1 MFSSIYV
8 PLDNSDHS
16 NASIDVAV
24 RLAEAFGASCT
35 GSHVYAARMHD
46 YRFKQMEYT
55 LPEEYQDEAEL
66 LRQRRIHDSLIT
78 TGLQLIS
85 DSYTD
90 VMRYRCLERGI
101 PFTARA
107 MDGRNWEELV
117 RDIRESAYDLVVMGA
132 LGMGAVKESRLG
144 SVADRVLRRV
154 RTDTLLVRRT
164 GSEAMEGDIVVAVDG
179 SPQCFGGLRTALALG
194 RALEKRVQAVAV
206 YDPYLHYAV
215 FNSIVDVLSEKASK
229 VFRFKEQEA
238 LHEEIIDTGLAKI
251 YESHLK
257 VAQQLAAS
265 EGVELPITLLDG
277 KAFEQVARFVRE
289 VQPWLLVCGRI
300 GVHSDDSMDIGS
312 NTEQLVRLLE
322 CDVLVSSR
330 TMVPPIDV
338 RADASVVWTP
348 EAEER
353 MERVPVA
360 ARGIARTTVLRW
372 CTERGHSVVSSGDVD
387 AAMDELMPY
396 QRIMRRLDSVAAT
409 LASAERAMVEETPV
423 SQARA
428 VCRVCGYASGAES
441 PVECPVC
448 GGDASCFERIDAAL
462 LLADAAAEGDAAE
475 VGFDGRKLGWTM
487 EARAVLHQLPA
498 GYLRRRVKA
507 IVEKAAR
514 TRRLPAITRDVVEPY
529 VLPELDAL
537 DGRAGPHRAPI
548 TAAAAAP
555 AVVRLPWSAE
565 AESRLERIPDGFLR
579 NLAREQVERVAIAVG
594 AGEVSA
600 LHVEAGIA
608 EAKAQ
613 MRSALGAEG
622 GDAPAVC
629 PVHHAPARPHQ
640 GPVRPQEE
648 PATASAGAPQ
658 ESCPVAPL
666 REATAPQLHPGVAH
680 SLEQIASRSEQSG
693 RFDREK
699 AVEMTLLAAESRAT
713 LNGLNEITAGFVES
727 LGKKMGY
734 GHPASPLTHQLT
746 FTWTPEAE
754 QRLQSVPDFCRE
766 MVRWRVEWFARKRNL
781 GSVITPDMVEGKLA
795 AWGQVSQQITEQGP
809 ALEWTEEAL
818 ARLQRIPESVRG
830 EVMQAIEGNARA
842 AGADRVEAAHIDAMR
857 DRWQRSGDFHQGRFG
872 FRA

>member
-1 MFSSIYV
+1 VYSSICV

-16 NASIDVAV
+16 NACVDIAV

-101 PFTARA
+101 PFTAKA
-107 MDGRNWEELV
+107 MDGKNWEELV
-117 RDIRESAYDLVVMGA
+117 RDISESDYDLVVMGA

-144 SVADRVLRRV
+144 SVADRVVRRV

-164 GSEAMEGDIVVAVDG
+164 GDVAMSGDILVAVDG

-194 RALEKRVQAVAV
+194 KALDRKVQAVAV

-257 VAQQLAAS
+257 VAQALAAS
-265 EGVELPITLLDG
+265 EGVDLPITLLDG

-300 GVHSDDSMDIGS
+300 GVHSEEGMDIGS
-312 NTEQLVRLLE
+312 NTDQLVRLVD
-322 CDVLVSSR
+322 CDVLLSSR
-330 TMVPPIDV
+330 TCLPPIDV

-348 EAEER
+348 EAESR
-353 MERVPVA
+353 IERVPVA
-360 ARGIARTTVLRW
+360 ARGIARTAVLRW
-372 CTERGHSVVSSGDVD
+372 CTERGHSVVSSGDVE
-387 AAMDELMPY
+387 ASLDELMPY
-396 QRIMRRLDSVAAT
+396 QRVMRRIGEVAST
-409 LASAERAMVEETPV
+409 LASAEQAMVEEPPV
-423 SQARA
+423 AQARA
-428 VCRVCGYASGAES
+428 VCRVCGYASGAEW

-448 GGDASCFERIDAAL
+448 GADASSFERIDAAM
-462 LLADAAAEGDAAE
+462 LLAAAASEGDASE
-475 VGFDGRKLGWTM
+475 TGFDGRKLGWTM
-487 EARAVLHQLPA
+487 EARTLLHELPA

-507 IVEKAAR
+507 MVEKAAR

-529 VLPELDAL
+529 VLPELAAL
-537 DGRAGPHRAPI
+537 DERAGPHRAPI
-548 TAAAAAP
+548 NAGSAGD
-555 AVVRLPWSAE
+555 AVGGGVVMQRLPWSAE

-579 NLAREQVERVAIAVG
+579 NMAREQVERLAMQVDAA
-594 AGEVSA
+594 EVSVV
-600 LHVEAGIA
+600 HVEAGIA

-613 MRSALGAEG
+613 MRTALHAAQPSNGNAADDDE
-622 GDAPAVC
+622 APIGC
-629 PVHHAPARPHQ
+629 PVHR
-640 GPVRPQEE
+640 GPKVSDDVEPTLEE
-648 PATASAGAPQ
+648 
-658 ESCPVAPL
+658 
-666 REATAPQLHPGVAH
+666 
-680 SLEQIASRSEQSG
+680 IAERNRTSG
-693 RFDREK
+693 RFDPER
-699 AVEMTLLAAESRAT
+699 AVDMTLLAAEKRAD
-713 LNGLNEITAGFVES
+713 LRGLNEITAGFIES

-734 GHPASPLTHQLT
+734 GHPASPLTHELS

-754 QRLQSVPDFCRE
+754 QRLESVPDFCRE
-766 MVRWRVEWFARKRNL
+766 MVRWRVEWFANKRKL
-781 GSVITPDMVEGKLA
+781 GNVITPEMVEGKVS
-795 AWGQVSQQITEQGP
+795 AWGQVSEQIREKGSTMEWSDA
-809 ALEWTEEAL
+809 ALG
-818 ARLQRIPESVRG
+818 RLERIPESVRG

-842 AGADRVEAAHIDAMR
+842 TGAAQVEDVHIDAMR
-857 DRWQRSGDFHQGRFG
+857 EQWQRSGDFHQGRFG

>member
-1 MFSSIYV
+1 MYSSICV

-16 NASIDVAV
+16 NAAMEVAV

-90 VMRYRCLERGI
+90 VMRYRCLERGV
-101 PFTARA
+101 PFTAKA

-117 RDIRESAYDLVVMGA
+117 RDIDESGYDLVVMGA

-144 SVADRVLRRV
+144 SVADRVVRRV
-154 RTDTLLVRRT
+154 RTDTLLVRRA
-164 GSEAMEGDIVVAVDG
+164 GESAMEGDIVVAVDG
-179 SPQCFGGLRTALALG
+179 SPQCFGGLLTALSLGKALG
-194 RALEKRVQAVAV
+194 RRVQAIAV

-265 EGVELPITLLDG
+265 HGVDLPITLLDG

-289 VQPWLLVCGRI
+289 TQPWLLVCGRI
-300 GVHSDDSMDIGS
+300 GVHSDDGMDIGS
-312 NTEQLVRLLE
+312 NTEQLVRLLD

-330 TMVPPIDV
+330 TFVPPIDV

-353 MERVPVA
+353 MARVPVA

-372 CTERGHSVVSSGDVD
+372 CTERGHSVVSSGDVE
-387 AAMDELMPY
+387 AALDELMPY
-396 QRIMRRLDSVAAT
+396 QRIMRRIGEVAAT
-409 LASAERAMVEETPV
+409 LDAAERAMVEEAPV
-423 SQARA
+423 ASARA
-428 VCRVCGYASGAES
+428 VCRVCGYASSAES
-441 PVECPVC
+441 PVSCPVC
-448 GGDASCFERIDAAL
+448 GGDASGFERIDVAL
-462 LLADAAAEGDAAE
+462 LLADAAVEGDAAE

-487 EARAVLHQLPA
+487 EARTLLHELPA

-514 TRRLPAITRDVVEPY
+514 TRRLPAITREVVEPY
-529 VLPELDAL
+529 VLPELEAL

-548 TAAAAAP
+548 VGTASEPAIAP
-555 AVVRLPWSAE
+555 QRIPWTAE

-579 NLAREQVERVAIAVG
+579 NLAREQVERVALAVG
-594 AGEVSA
+594 AAEVSA

-608 EAKAQ
+608 EAKSH
-613 MRSALGAEG
+613 MRSALGNDGAAAAAAG
-622 GDAPAVC
+622 GC
-629 PVHHAPARPHQ
+629 PVHASSPAADSSARAQAAAAPCPH
-640 GPVRPQEE
+640 G
-648 PATASAGAPQ
+648 S
-658 ESCPVAPL
+658 APL
-666 REATAPQLHPGVAH
+666 REATVPVVNPTVAH
-680 SLEQIASRSEQSG
+680 TLDEIAALNEKSG
-693 RFDREK
+693 RFDPAT
-699 AVEMTLLAAESRAT
+699 AVDMTLHAAEKRAD
-713 LNGLNEITAGFVES
+713 LRGLNEITAAFVES

-734 GHPASPLTHQLT
+734 GHPASPLTHQLS

-766 MVRWRVEWFARKRNL
+766 MVRWRVEWFAAKRNL
-781 GSVITPDMVEGKLA
+781 GSVITPDMVEGKLS
-795 AWGQVSQQITEQGP
+795 AWGEVSQEITAKGT
-809 ALEWTEEAL
+809 ALPWSDAAL
-818 ARLQRIPESVRG
+818 QRLERIPESVRG
-830 EVMQAIEGNARA
+830 EIMQAIEGNARA
-842 AGADRVEAAHIDAMR
+842 AGAEQVDAEHIDAMR
-857 DRWQRSGDFHQGRFG
+857 EQWQRSGDFHQGRFG

>member
-1 MFSSIYV
+1 MYSSIYV

-16 NASIDVAV
+16 NACVDVAV

-101 PFTARA
+101 PFTVRA
-107 MDGRNWEELV
+107 MDGKNWEELV
-117 RDIRESAYDLVVMGA
+117 RDISESSHDLVVMGA

-144 SVADRVLRRV
+144 SVADRVVRRV

-164 GSEAMEGDIVVAVDG
+164 GAGAMQGGIVVAVDG
-179 SPQCFGGLRTALALG
+179 SPQCFGGLRTAIALSKALG
-194 RALEKRVQAVAV
+194 CGVQAVAV

-251 YESHLK
+251 YESHLR
-257 VAQQLAAS
+257 VAQGVAAS
-265 EGVELPITLLDG
+265 EGVDLPITLLDG
-277 KAFEQVARFVRE
+277 KAFEQVVRFVRE
-289 VQPWLLVCGRI
+289 VEPWLLVCGRI
-300 GVHSDDSMDIGS
+300 GVHSDDGMDIGS
-312 NTEQLVRLLE
+312 NTDHLVRLVD

-330 TMVPPIDV
+330 CHLPPIDM

-348 EAEER
+348 EAESR
-353 MERVPVA
+353 MSRVPVA
-360 ARGIARTTVLRW
+360 ARGIARTAVLRW
-372 CTERGHSVVSSGDVD
+372 CTERGHSVVSSGDVES
-387 AAMDELMPY
+387 ALDELMPY
-396 QRIMRRLDSVAAT
+396 QRVMRRLDAVAET
-409 LASAERAMVEETPV
+409 LASAERAMLTEPRLE
-423 SQARA
+423 QARA
-428 VCRVCGYASGAES
+428 VCRVCGYASGADA

-448 GGDASCFERIDAAL
+448 GSAASSFDRIDTAL
-462 LLADAAAEGDAAE
+462 LLADAATEGDAAE
-475 VGFDGRKLGWTM
+475 VGFDGHKLGWTM
-487 EARAVLHQLPA
+487 EARTLLHELPA

-548 TAAAAAP
+548 TTPSGGASMP
-555 AVVRLPWSAE
+555 RLPWSVE
-565 AESRLERIPDGFLR
+565 AESRIERIPEGFLR
-579 NLAREQVERVAIAVG
+579 SLAREQVERVAVQVSAD
-594 AGEVSA
+594 EVTA

-613 MRSALGAEG
+613 MRDALASNDDRPG
-622 GDAPAVC
+622 GEAPGC
-629 PVHHAPARPHQ
+629 PVKKPAR
-640 GPVRPQEE
+640 
-648 PATASAGAPQ
+648 ASAQPAPDDTTI
-658 ESCPVAPL
+658 APL
-666 REATAPQLHPGVAH
+666 REATTPQINPNVAS
-680 SLEQIASRSEQSG
+680 SLEEIAALNEKSG
-693 RFDREK
+693 RFDPNL
-699 AVEMTLLAAESRAT
+699 AIDMTLLAASKRAD
-713 LNGLNEITAGFVES
+713 LKGLNEITAGFIES

-734 GHPASPLTHQLT
+734 GHPASPLTHELT

-754 QRLQSVPDFCRE
+754 HRLDSVPDFCRE
-766 MVRWRVEWFARKRNL
+766 MVRWRVEWFAKKRNL
-781 GSVITPDMVEGKLA
+781 GTTITPDMVEGKYA
-795 AWGQVSQQITEQGP
+795 AWGQVSEQIRDKGTTLP
-809 ALEWTEEAL
+809 WSDDAI
-818 ARLQRIPESVRG
+818 ARLERIPESVRG

-842 AGADRVEAAHIDAMR
+842 AGAERVDASLIDSMR
-857 DRWQRSGDFHQGRFG
+857 EQWQHSGDFHQGRFG